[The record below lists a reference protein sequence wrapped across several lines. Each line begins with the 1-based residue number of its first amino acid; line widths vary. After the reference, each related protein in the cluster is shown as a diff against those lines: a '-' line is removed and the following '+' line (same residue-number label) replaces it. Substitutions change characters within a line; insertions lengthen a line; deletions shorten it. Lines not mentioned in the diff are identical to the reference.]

1 MPEEYQA
8 KSKCMSDNNNKR
20 QTGWSVVVV
29 QSTRSAPKREIYD
42 CGIPNFLEAE
52 QAVARL
58 VAGSDILI
66 VSAIEPLTST
76 AVRSLG
82 VEDGK
87 IKKRE

>member
-1 MPEEYQA
+1 
-8 KSKCMSDNNNKR
+8 MSDSNNR
-20 QTGWSVVVV
+20 LQTGWSVAVVR
-29 QSTRSAPKREIYD
+29 STSSGPKREVYD

-58 VAGSDILI
+58 VAGSDIL
-66 VSAIEPLTST
+66 VVTALEPLTSI

-87 IKKRE
+87 IRKRG

>member
-1 MPEEYQA
+1 MN
-8 KSKCMSDNNNKR
+8 DNTNKL
-20 QTGWSVVVV
+20 QTGWSVAVVR
-29 QSTRSAPKREIYD
+29 STSSSPKREIYD

-58 VAGSDILI
+58 VAGTDVLV
-66 VSAIEPLTST
+66 VSALEPLTSI

-82 VEDGK
+82 VEDGT